1 MGWRWVTFSGSC
13 CGWPGCGEVVFERD
27 ETRGSKRTGWIPAKS
42 VITHRVPARMPP
54 EKAIQAE
61 VLVYGT
67 IAVETS
73 KREVRSV
80 LQGV

>member
-1 MGWRWVTFSGSC
+1 
-13 CGWPGCGEVVFERD
+13 
-27 ETRGSKRTGWIPAKS
+27 
-42 VITHRVPARMPP
+42 MPP